1 MTNVKAHASERKYLA
16 PHPDTEKR
24 IPPLLREMRRWT
36 AWMLLE
42 PTEPGGKPPKKPVSL
57 INDARTWRTFAEAR
71 KESAG
76 RAGIG
81 LMMQGIPGV
90 VGIDID
96 GATAHPLLDALPETY
111 AELSPSGQGLRIF
124 ALAPP
129 HTVVPEFLNR
139 EQGVE
144 CYIGNSARYLTVTGH
159 TLSGREG
166 KLAELT
172 DEALRILQG
181 AAGSKAAHGEIEI
194 ALPVPTAERVEA
206 WQEVFHDK
214 RLPYKRLKK
223 ELRHYLE
230 LGDIPGSRSEK
241 SFSVACRLLESR
253 YTPEEIFLILISAP
267 GSWEAALDKRDQ
279 DPSRA
284 RALVW
289 ADIGRAQKI
298 VRAADEE
305 AGQQAEGWTGLEL
318 RTSFQD
324 GKVRPERSQ
333 QNAMRILAEHP
344 EWRGRLAF
352 DITSGRVLLDATPL
366 DDARFFEM
374 QEKVSNYAMWPPY
387 ANRQW
392 WGDVVRAVS
401 EKNPLNPRE
410 SEVRGY
416 QWDGEERLDTWFT
429 RYVAMSDDPL
439 NRKLGRMWLLS
450 CVARWVNP
458 GCKVD
463 TVLVLQGVEGARKN
477 TFYEVVAGAP
487 DRVVAVE
494 GMEREDKL
502 TMSKGWICE
511 MPEAHI
517 FRKADRNRLKGFI
530 TRPIDDFRPPYAAAP
545 VAVKRAFV
553 FASTSNSMELFNT
566 DMDGL
571 RRFWP
576 VEVRERIN
584 YEWVAK
590 YRNQLLAEA
599 VLCYD
604 LGEQWWFD
612 TTPEALQDRVAFA
625 VEDTAIDEAIERL
638 VVKQAGKGRL
648 QLGEILLEIG
658 STLGFRP
665 RDRDVTAL
673 LWKHGIRKSRT
684 TTYRG
689 WAHPSWL
696 AGNVVGLHRED
707 QSATKDDADDVTA

>member
-1 MTNVKAHASERKYLA
+1 
-16 PHPDTEKR
+16 
-24 IPPLLREMRRWT
+24 
-36 AWMLLE
+36 MLLE

-305 AGQQAEGWTGLEL
+305 AGQQAEGWAGLEL

-333 QNAMRILAEHP
+333 QNAVRILTEHP
-344 EWRGRLAF
+344 EWRGRFAL
-352 DITSGRVLLDATPL
+352 DVTSGLVLLDATRL
-366 DDARFFEM
+366 DDGRFFEV
-374 QEKVSNYAMWPPY
+374 QEKVSNYAIWPPY

-392 WGDVVRAVS
+392 WGDVVRAVA

-410 SEVRGY
+410 AEVRSF
-416 QWDGEERLDTWFT
+416 QWDGTERLDTWFVEH
-429 RYVAMSDDPL
+429 VAEEDCPL
-439 NRKLGRMWLLS
+439 NRQLGRMWLLS
-450 CVARWVNP
+450 MVARWVSP

-463 TVLVLQGVEGARKN
+463 TVMVLQGIEGARKN
-477 TFYEVVAGAP
+477 TLLEVIAGAP
-487 DRVVAVE
+487 DRVVAIE

-502 TMSKGWICE
+502 QLAKAWIAE
-511 MPEAHI
+511 LPEASI
-517 FRKADRNRLKGFI
+517 FKKADRLRLAGFLS
-530 TRPIDDFRPPYAAAP
+530 RPIDDFRPPYAAASGSW
-545 VAVKRAFV
+545 KRGFV
-553 FASTSNSMELFNT
+553 FAASSNFEELFQHDQN
-566 DMDGL
+566 GL

-576 VEVRERIN
+576 VWVKKRID

-590 YRNQLLAEA
+590 YREQLFAEA
-599 VLCYD
+599 VFCYD
-604 LGEQWWFD
+604 LGEQWWYD
-612 TTPEALQDRVAFA
+612 ETPQELRERVQFS
-625 VEDTAIDEAIERL
+625 VETTAIDEALEKL

-648 QLGEILLEIG
+648 LLSEILLEIG
-658 STLGFRP
+658 AHTGIRP
-665 RDRDVTAL
+665 NDRAVTAM
-673 LWKHGIRKSRT
+673 LWKHDIRKART
-684 TTYRG
+684 GTFRG
-689 WAHPSWL
+689 WAHPTWL
-696 AGNVVGLHRED
+696 VGNVVGLHRED
-707 QSATKDDADDVTA
+707 QSAKKDDADDVTA